1 MILSGMN
8 AAESNAQQRFF
19 MLTLIGRLHF
29 PGINRVLRLA
39 FVLLFVVAAQ
49 FGGGAA
55 YAEASEHAPNV
66 LELIEA
72 TERIALDPYIEILED
87 KKHEWSIA
95 DVSSESF
102 STLYT
107 PYSGKGRPNFGYS
120 NSIHWV
126 KFHIHNPSNLNE
138 WLLEIESPK
147 INYAALH
154 YKQKEGNDWTI
165 ITVGNWL
172 PFDEREV
179 HHRHFFYNLPVEQG
193 ERQTFYLQIYTGSSV
208 QTALTV
214 WHPDAANEYAQLE
227 YILLGLGLGISL
239 VMALYNLFLY
249 FSVGGRSYLYYVLF
263 VLLNSL
269 LYLADTGL
277 AYQFLWPQWA
287 EWNTRSITTLMLL
300 TNIGGLLFARS
311 FLETRSKPKLDRTFK
326 LLIISSL
333 AAVCW
338 RQITY
343 TGLVY
348 AAIALILLSIIFI
361 ISTAIVSVRK
371 GSQPARYFLLA
382 WSIFLLGVFVSLMVD
397 SGLIPLTMLTK
408 YAWQVSTFMEIVL
421 LSFALGARFKRLR
434 EEKEEALLASK
445 EIQDQA
451 IASLKRTD
459 ELKDEFLAITSH
471 ELRTPLYGII
481 GVAETLRDGA
491 AGTLTKEVQ
500 SHLSMI
506 VASGRRLTTLIED
519 ILVLSKLKQD
529 TLELYLT
536 PVQVKGLVDVVL
548 AVCQPLIQGKP
559 LHLINRVSPTAPL
572 ILADENRMQQILYNL
587 VGNAIKYTERGEII
601 VSAEAHA
608 EFLYIAVSDTGSGIS
623 PQEIPHLFENYRRGG
638 GTDSPVNGGGMGIGL
653 SITRRLVELQGGWI
667 TLDSEVGK
675 GSIFTFAIPVSGEE
689 PADEHEERASTLTLY
704 DTSSSVSLLP
714 ETEEITDLVAPQH
727 IANAKSKNATILI
740 ADDEL
745 INLQVLTNQL
755 VMEGYEVVAVSN
767 GEDVLEQMRKRPVDL
782 LILDIMMP
790 KKSGY
795 EVCRQLRESY
805 QLTDLPI
812 IMLTARNQTGDKVAA
827 FEAGANDYLIK
838 PCNKSELLARVQTL
852 IRLNE
857 LNKEAKITHQRLEDR
872 VAARTRELE
881 AINHRLLDA
890 NTAMRQ
896 MAQSRQN
903 LLANISHELGT
914 PITYIHGYMQALEEG
929 ILSTDQPRYLKMV
942 FIKLGVLERLTQD
955 LLDLSKLEAKRLDFY
970 REDLALSEYASHIQ
984 EQCSLD
990 VRQAE
995 RQFVYEVI
1003 GASALLQDR
1012 KCRVDKKRMDQ
1023 VFFNLISN
1031 ALKHTTIHDG
1041 VITLAIEVLPFD
1053 RKIIFE
1059 IKDNG
1064 CGIDG
1069 EALPHLFERFYKAPS
1084 SEQRNGAGGTGLGL
1098 AIVKEIVEAHDGRV
1112 WAESQPDQGSSFYV
1126 ALPIS

>member
-1 MILSGMN
+1 MIQSGMN
-8 AAESNAQQRFF
+8 AAEGNAQKRSF
-19 MLTLIGRLHF
+19 MFANDGRHHF
-29 PGINRVLRLA
+29 PGIK
-39 FVLLFVVAAQ
+39 LLLWFICLLSLWVVAPY
-49 FGGGAA
+49 GAGKA
-55 YAEASEHAPNV
+55 YAQSFALPPSE
-66 LELIEA
+66 LELVDS
-72 TERIALDPYIEILED
+72 TDRSALDPYIEILED

-95 DVSSESF
+95 DVSSSSF
-102 STLYT
+102 SKLYT
-107 PYSGKGRPNFGYS
+107 PYNGEGRPNFGYS

-126 KFHIHNPSNLNE
+126 KFHIHNQSNLEE

-154 YKQKEGNDWTI
+154 YKQEDGDGWTI
-165 ITVGNWL
+165 VTAGNWL

-179 HHRHFFYNLPVEQG
+179 RHRHFLYKLPLEQG

-214 WHPDAANEYAQLE
+214 WHAAAANERAQLE

-277 AYQFLWPQWA
+277 AYQFLWPQWT
-287 EWNTRSITTLMLL
+287 EWNSRSITTLMLL

-311 FLETRSKPKLDRTFK
+311 FLETRSKPKLDRIFK
-326 LLIISSL
+326 LLIICSL
-333 AAVCW
+333 LAVCW

-371 GSQPARYFLLA
+371 GSQPARYFLMA

-397 SGLIPLTMLTK
+397 SGLIPLTMVTK
-408 YAWQVSTFMEIVL
+408 YAWQVTTFMEVVL

-481 GVAETLRDGA
+481 GVAETMRDGA
-491 AGTLTKEVQ
+491 AGPLTKEVQ

-506 VASGRRLTTLIED
+506 IASGRRLTTLIED

-548 AVCQPLIQGKP
+548 SVCQPLIQGKP

-608 EFLYIAVSDTGSGIS
+608 EFLYIAVSDTGWGIS

-638 GTDSPVNGGGMGIGL
+638 GTDTPANGGGMGIGL

-675 GSIFTFAIPVSGEE
+675 GSLFTFAIPVSGDRPVE
-689 PADEHEERASTLTLY
+689 EHEEGALTLPY
-704 DTSSSVSLLP
+704 DSSVSLLP
-714 ETEEITDLVAPQH
+714 GTEEMTDIVAPQH
-727 IANAKSKNATILI
+727 HANTKSKNATILI

-790 KKSGY
+790 KLSGY

-857 LNKEAKITHQRLEDR
+857 LNKEAKNTHQRLEDR

-896 MAQSRQN
+896 MAQSRQY

-929 ILSTDQPRYLKMV
+929 ILSTDQPRYLNMV
-942 FIKLGVLERLTQD
+942 FNKLGVLERLTQD
-955 LLDLSKLEAKRLDFY
+955 LLDLSKLEAKRLDFC
-970 REDLALSEYASHIQ
+970 REDLTLSHWASHIQ

-1003 GASALLQDR
+1003 GSPALLQER
-1012 KCRVDKKRMDQ
+1012 KCRIDKKRMDQ

-1053 RKIIFE
+1053 RKVIFE
-1059 IKDNG
+1059 IRDNG
-1064 CGIDG
+1064 CGINQ

-1084 SEQRNGAGGTGLGL
+1084 SELSNGAGGTGLGL